1 MCEKSVC
8 VLFEPPLGVCRA
20 RLPRSNVNHDPSLPN
35 TDVPPAVVAKWMGVR
50 CTQHGQHYHR
60 RATHGLF
67 RRGGRDRCT
76 AATPLGARYLSAQ
89 AQRAIS
95 LQQAERVKMT
105 VMQGLSC
112 RVCHAGFCHA
122 G

>member
-35 TDVPPAVVAKWMGVR
+35 TDVPPAVVAKWMGKQG
-50 CTQHGQHYHR
+50 TQHGHYHR